1 MSFKID
7 CSDTVQNLS
16 AETIAL
22 MIKHLEITGYFFDE
36 TKGIE
41 TGSVMME
48 QCAEEIDRALR
59 QHGYN
64 GEPLICT
71 AKYYPHHG
79 AVYALF
85 DPGRI
90 DVGMVY
96 KKLDKWTMPGN

>member
-1 MSFKID
+1 MSFKFD
-7 CSDTVQNLS
+7 HSDAVQNLT
-16 AETIAL
+16 AEAIST
-22 MIKHLEITGYFFDE
+22 MIKHLEIAGYFFDE

-41 TGSVMME
+41 TGSVIME
-48 QCAEEIDRALR
+48 QCAEEIDRTLR

-64 GEPLICT
+64 GEPLIYT

-90 DVGMVY
+90 DVEKVH
-96 KKLDKWTMPGN
+96 KKLDKWTTSGN